1 MAEYKGVLIVGEVE
15 DKATSITTRELLGV
29 GRKLADE
36 LGKELSAL
44 ILGNEL
50 DNIGREAIAFGS
62 DKVYIVNDPLLADYH
77 SDAYTTVVARV
88 CQQVTPSILLLGQTS
103 MGRDLAPR
111 LATRLGGT
119 LAMDCV
125 ELGINPET
133 KLLVQTRYV
142 YGGNANAVMV
152 SKSARPQ
159 IATIRPKSMPQP
171 EADDS
176 RQGEIITME
185 AGIDASVMRY
195 RVVERIKEEA
205 AGIKLEDAEVVVAG
219 GRGIGS
225 KENFNIIWELA
236 NLLNAAV
243 GATRTPCEEG
253 WVPSSLQ
260 IGQTGKVI
268 APNLYIAVAISGAA
282 QHIVSCLGSKNI
294 VAINRDP
301 EASIFKVANYGVVG
315 DYKEVLPAFIQKCRE
330 FLHK

>member
-1 MAEYKGVLIVGEVE
+1 MAEYEGILIVGELE
-15 DKATSITTRELLGV
+15 DKATSVTTHELLGI

-36 LGKELSAL
+36 LGEELSVI

-50 DNIGREAIAFGS
+50 GNIGREAITFGGNRA
-62 DKVYIVNDPLLADYH
+62 YIVDDPLLANYH
-77 SDAYTTVVARV
+77 SDSYTAVVARV
-88 CQQVTPSILLLGQTS
+88 CQQLSPSILLLGQTDI
-103 MGRDLAPR
+103 GRDLAPR
-111 LATRLGGT
+111 LAARLGGA

-125 ELGINPET
+125 ELRVDAET
-133 KLLVQTRYV
+133 RLLVQTRSV

-152 SKSARPQ
+152 SKSVHPQ
-159 IATIRPKSMPQP
+159 IATIRPKSMPVA

-176 RQGEIITME
+176 RQGEVVTIE
-185 AGIDASVMRY
+185 AGIDTSVIRY
-195 RVVERIKEEA
+195 RVVERVKEEA
-205 AGIKLEDAEVVVAG
+205 VGVKLEDAKVVVAG

-225 KENFNIIWELA
+225 KENFNIVWELA

-243 GATRTPCEEG
+243 GGTRTPCEEG

-268 APNLYIAVAISGAA
+268 APELYIAVAISGAA

-301 EASIFKVANYGVVG
+301 EANIFKVANYGVVG

>member
-36 LGKELSAL
+36 LGEELSAL

-77 SDAYTTVVARV
+77 SDAYTPVVARV

-111 LATRLGGT
+111 LATRLGGA

-133 KLLVQTRYV
+133 RLLVQTRSV

-152 SKSARPQ
+152 SKSARLQ
-159 IATIRPKSMPQP
+159 IATIRPKSMPQL

-205 AGIKLEDAEVVVAG
+205 VGIKLEDAEVVVAG

-225 KENFNIIWELA
+225 KENFNIVWELA